1 MEVPVVLVHGFWHG
15 SWCWSLVTEQ
25 LSSRGI
31 RSVAV
36 DLDGHGL
43 KGRAPHT
50 RWSRPMDAA
59 AFATEPSPVADVT
72 ASSAAATLVEQL
84 GRIGS
89 GRPCLVVAH
98 SMGGV
103 VATAA
108 AELAPELMTALVYVA
123 AFAPVAGLPAAA
135 YNAAPENAGEL
146 VNRLLVADPMAVG
159 AARIDTGDANRHAL
173 IRETFYN
180 DVDADTAAA
189 ATALLSTDGLV
200 GIPGEALAVT
210 APRYGAVPHAYVLC
224 TRDNTIP
231 VAMQRR
237 FVKEIDAVS
246 AQPTNVAELDS
257 SHSPFLSQP
266 SALAEVITSVG
277 LNNRDDPRAQLL
289 GIAHGVEPGDEAVVD
304 ARPPRQC

>member
-15 SWCWSLVTEQ
+15 SWCWSPVTEQ
-25 LSSRGI
+25 LSGRGI

-36 DLDGHGL
+36 DLAGHGL
-43 KGRAPHT
+43 KGRAPRT

-59 AFATEPSPVADVT
+59 AFATEPSPVAEVT

-84 GRIGS
+84 GRIGD

-108 AELAPELMTALVYVA
+108 AELAPELMTRLVYVA

-135 YNAAPENAGEL
+135 YATVPENAGEL
-146 VNRLLVADPMAVG
+146 ATRLLAADPTVVG
-159 AARIDTGDANRHAL
+159 AVRIDTGDADRHDQ

-180 DVDADTAAA
+180 DVDTDTAAA
-189 ATALLSTDGLV
+189 ATALLSTDGPV
-200 GIPGEALAVT
+200 GIPAETIAVT
-210 APRYGAVPHAYVLC
+210 ARRYGAVPHAYVLC
-224 TRDNTIP
+224 TRDNTVP
-231 VAMQRR
+231 VALQRR
-237 FVKEIDAVS
+237 FVTEIDAVS
-246 AQPTNVAELDS
+246 AQPTTVAEVDS

-266 SALAEVITSVG
+266 AALAEVIVSVG
-277 LNNRDDPRAQLL
+277 PAEPR
-289 GIAHGVEPGDEAVVD
+289 
-304 ARPPRQC
+304 